1 MTSIDAGNN
10 ISMERFYQVIAD
22 FQLAIADFLQNS
34 SPNGRVASKV
44 ASISS
49 ENIFVRVGSS
59 DFVDRP

>member
-1 MTSIDAGNN
+1 
-10 ISMERFYQVIAD
+10 MERFYQVIAD
-22 FQLAIADFLQNS
+22 FQFAIADFLQNS